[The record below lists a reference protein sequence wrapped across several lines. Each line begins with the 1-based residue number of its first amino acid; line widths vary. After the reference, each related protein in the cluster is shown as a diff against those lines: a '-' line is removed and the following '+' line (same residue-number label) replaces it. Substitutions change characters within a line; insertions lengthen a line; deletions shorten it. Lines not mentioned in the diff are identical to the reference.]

1 MTGTRGRRHAHRFA
15 VIDVPSPLGLR
26 PSGVQDLPVA
36 LRRAGLIR
44 HLRAVDAGQV
54 DVPLYSPQRDA
65 KTRLLNGPALHDVSR
80 ALASLITASVGRGE
94 FPVVLAGDCSVVVG
108 ATLALRRLSAASL
121 APDAPRY
128 GLLFLDGHVDF
139 YQPEASPTG
148 EVADMDLAL
157 ATGRGPALLADIDG
171 LRPYVADAD
180 VVAFGARDGEE
191 RRKAGS
197 QDVRSTAVRVMEL
210 AEVHTLGAEQA
221 ASVALTYLEKRGI
234 AGCWVHVDADVLDD
248 AVMPAVDYRQPGGL
262 AAAELTAVLGRAMA
276 SGLPVGLSVAIY
288 NPALDH
294 DGAAGRV
301 LAGAVAAGLGYFAR

>member
-1 MTGTRGRRHAHRFA
+1 MTGTRGRRRAHRFA
-15 VIDVPSPLGLR
+15 VIDVPSALGLC

-36 LRRAGLIR
+36 LRRAGLA
-44 HLRAVDAGQV
+44 LKLGAVDAGRL
-54 DVPLYSPQRDA
+54 DVPVYSPERDA
-65 KTRLLNGPALHDVSR
+65 ITRLLNGPALHDLSR
-80 ALASLITASVGRGE
+80 ELASLIAASVGRGE
-94 FPVVLAGDCSVVVG
+94 FPVVLAGDCSVLLG
-108 ATLALRRLSAASL
+108 ATLALRRLGAEHRT
-121 APDAPRY
+121 PDVPRY

-180 VVAFGARDGEE
+180 VVAFGARDSDE
-191 RRKAGS
+191 RREAGS

-210 AEVHTLGAEQA
+210 TEVRALGVEQA
-221 ASVALTYLEKRGI
+221 ASAAMTHLERRGV
-234 AGCWVHVDADVLDD
+234 AGCWVHLDADVLDD

-262 AAAELTAVLGRAMA
+262 APAELTAVLRRAMA

-294 DGAAGRV
+294 DGAAGRA
-301 LAGAVAAGLGYFAR
+301 LAGAVTTGLT